1 MSSTIKPILDA
12 CCGSRMFWFD
22 RKNPN
27 VTFVDV
33 RKVDDEVIYESKD
46 GKDIRHLTVD
56 PDVVADFRNL
66 PFPDE
71 SFWHIVFDPPH
82 LINIG
87 PRGWIGKKYGKLPKD
102 WMPLIHDGFHEC
114 WRVLKTYG
122 TLIFKWNEDQIT
134 VKEVLEC
141 IGVQPLYGHKS
152 GRASKTHWMAFVK
165 LPEANPA
172 NKPVVDS
179 EKLVQDEFPVDGNGN
194 CV

>member
-66 PFPDE
+66 PFPHRVRPA
-71 SFWHIVFDPPH
+71 SPH
-82 LINIG
+82 
-87 PRGWIGKKYGKLPKD
+87 
-102 WMPLIHDGFHEC
+102 
-114 WRVLKTYG
+114 
-122 TLIFKWNEDQIT
+122 
-134 VKEVLEC
+134 
-141 IGVQPLYGHKS
+141 
-152 GRASKTHWMAFVK
+152 
-165 LPEANPA
+165 
-172 NKPVVDS
+172 
-179 EKLVQDEFPVDGNGN
+179 
-194 CV
+194 